1 MSIDKQNL
9 QNLFILL
16 QNLKN
21 LALDRLKR
29 WGCRVGKAT
38 YF

>member
-16 QNLKN
+16 QNQKMCV
-21 LALDRLKR
+21 LDSEN
-29 WGCRVGKAT
+29 VGADGRSEN
-38 YF
+38 